1 VGTSA
6 HPFFSKKQIKHKDM
20 SCNQTIAGIARDC
33 APSMGGIKRA
43 WIANYDDVAAVT
55 ESTDKVSGLTME
67 SGKTFKEFA
76 FRKGTSSFT
85 STLNVDP
92 ANGVSYVSTEINL
105 VFSKMET
112 TKRVELAA
120 LAVGELAV
128 IVEDMNGV
136 LWYFGK
142 DEAVVASAGDGQTG
156 VARTDRNGY
165 SITLMDNALSFP
177 LEATADA
184 LDDALGN

>member
-1 VGTSA
+1 
-6 HPFFSKKQIKHKDM
+6 
-20 SCNQTIAGIARDC
+20 
-33 APSMGGIKRA
+33 MGGIKRA
-43 WIANYDDVAAVT
+43 WIANYDDVTSVT
-55 ESTDKVSGLTME
+55 ETTNKISGITMA
-67 SGKTFKEFA
+67 SSKTFKEFA

-112 TKRVELAA
+112 VKRVEVAA
-120 LAVGELAV
+120 LAVGELAI
-128 IVEDMNGV
+128 IVEDMNGI

-142 DEAVVASAGDGQTG
+142 EEPVVASAGDGQSG

-165 SITLMDNALSFP
+165 SITLMDNCSTFP

>member
-1 VGTSA
+1 
-6 HPFFSKKQIKHKDM
+6 M
-20 SCNQTIAGIARDC
+20 SCTQTIAGIARDC
-33 APSMGGIKRA
+33 SPSMGGIKRA
-43 WIANYDDVAAVT
+43 WIANYDDVTSVT
-55 ESTDKVSGLTME
+55 ETTNKISGITMA
-67 SGKTFKEFA
+67 SSKTFKEFA

-112 TKRVELAA
+112 VKRVEVAA
-120 LAVGELAV
+120 LAVGELAI
-128 IVEDMNGV
+128 IVEDMNGI

-142 DEAVVASAGDGQTG
+142 EEPVVASAGDGQSG

-165 SITLMDNALSFP
+165 SITLMDNCSTFP

>member
-1 VGTSA
+1 
-6 HPFFSKKQIKHKDM
+6 
-20 SCNQTIAGIARDC
+20 
-33 APSMGGIKRA
+33 MGGIKRA
-43 WIANYDDVAAVT
+43 WIANYDDVASVT
-55 ESTDKVSGLTME
+55 VTTNKITGITMQ
-67 SGKTFKEFA
+67 SSKTFKEFA

-112 TKRVELAA
+112 VKRVEVAA
-120 LAVGELAV
+120 LAVGELAI
-128 IVEDMNGV
+128 IVEDMNGI

-142 DEAVVASAGDGQTG
+142 EEPVVASAGDGQSG

-165 SITLMDNALSFP
+165 SITLMDNCSTFP

>member
-1 VGTSA
+1 
-6 HPFFSKKQIKHKDM
+6 M
-20 SCNQTIAGIARDC
+20 SCVQTISGILRDC

-43 WIANYDDVAAVT
+43 WVANYDDVAAIT
-55 ESTDKVSGLTME
+55 ETTGKVSGLTME
-67 SGKTFKEFA
+67 TGKTFKEFA
-76 FRKGTSSFT
+76 FRKGSSSFT
-85 STLNVDP
+85 STLNVDA

-105 VFSKMET
+105 VFSKMESQ
-112 TKRVELAA
+112 KRVEMAA

-128 IVEDMNGV
+128 IVEDMNGT

-165 SITLMDNALSFP
+165 SITLLDNSASFP
-177 LEATADA
+177 LEATSDA

>member
-1 VGTSA
+1 
-6 HPFFSKKQIKHKDM
+6 
-20 SCNQTIAGIARDC
+20 
-33 APSMGGIKRA
+33 MGGIKRA
-43 WIANYDDVAAVT
+43 WIANYDDVSAVT
-55 ESTDKVSGLTME
+55 VTTGKVSGITME
-67 SGKTFKEFA
+67 TSKVFKEFA

-112 TKRVELAA
+112 TKRVEVAA
-120 LAVGELAV
+120 LAVGELV
-128 IVEDMNGV
+128 MIVEDMNGI

-142 DEAVVASAGDGQTG
+142 EEPVVASAGDAQSG

-165 SITLMDNALSFP
+165 SITLQDNCSTFP
-177 LEATADA
+177 LEATSDA

>member
-1 VGTSA
+1 
-6 HPFFSKKQIKHKDM
+6 M
-20 SCNQTIAGIARDC
+20 SCAQTIAGIAKDC
-33 APSMGGIKRA
+33 SANMGGIKRA
-43 WIANYDDVAAVT
+43 WIANAEDVSAVT
-55 ESTDKVSGLTME
+55 VTTGKVTALTMV
-67 SGKTFKEFA
+67 SSKTFKEFA

-112 TKRVELAA
+112 TKRVEMAA

-128 IVEDMNGV
+128 IVEDMNGT
-136 LWYFGK
+136 LWYFGF
-142 DEAVVASAGDGQTG
+142 DEPVVASAGDGQTG

-165 SITLMDNALSFP
+165 SITLMDNSKEFP
-177 LEATADA
+177 MEATSDA

>member
-1 VGTSA
+1 
-6 HPFFSKKQIKHKDM
+6 M
-20 SCNQTIAGIARDC
+20 SCLQTIAGIARDC

-43 WIANYDDVAAVT
+43 WIANYDDVSAVT
-55 ESTDKVSGLTME
+55 VTTGKVTALTME
-67 SGKTFKEFA
+67 SSKTFKEFA

-112 TKRVELAA
+112 VKRVEVAA
-120 LAVGELAV
+120 LAVGELAM
-128 IVEDMNGV
+128 IVEDMNGI
-136 LWYFGK
+136 LWYFGQ
-142 DEAVVASAGDGQTG
+142 EEPVVASAGDGQSG

-165 SITLMDNALSFP
+165 SITLMDNCSTFP
-177 LEATADA
+177 IEATADA
-184 LDDALGN
+184 LEDALGL

>member
-1 VGTSA
+1 
-6 HPFFSKKQIKHKDM
+6 M
-20 SCNQTIAGIARDC
+20 SCTQTIAGIARDC
-33 APSMGGIKRA
+33 SPSMGGIKRA
-43 WIANYDDVAAVT
+43 WIANYDDVASVT
-55 ESTDKVSGLTME
+55 VTTNKISGITMQ
-67 SGKTFKEFA
+67 SSKTFKEFA

-112 TKRVELAA
+112 VKRVEVAA
-120 LAVGELAV
+120 LAVGELAI
-128 IVEDMNGV
+128 IVEDMNGI

-142 DEAVVASAGDGQTG
+142 EEPVVASAGDGQSG

-165 SITLMDNALSFP
+165 SITLMDNCSTFP

>member
-1 VGTSA
+1 
-6 HPFFSKKQIKHKDM
+6 M
-20 SCNQTIAGIARDC
+20 SCVQTISGILRDC

-43 WIANYDDVAAVT
+43 WVANYDDVAAIT
-55 ESTDKVSGLTME
+55 ETTGKVSGLTME

-76 FRKGTSSFT
+76 FRKGSSSFT
-85 STLNVDP
+85 STLNVDA

-105 VFSKMET
+105 VFSKMESQ
-112 TKRVELAA
+112 KRVEMAA

-128 IVEDMNGV
+128 IVEDMNGT

-165 SITLMDNALSFP
+165 SITLLDNSASFP
-177 LEATADA
+177 LEATSDA

>member
-1 VGTSA
+1 MGTSA
-6 HPFFSKKQIKHKDM
+6 LPFFSKKLIKIKDM
-20 SCNQTIAGIARDC
+20 SCNQTIAGIAKDC

-43 WIANYDDVAAVT
+43 WVANFDDVEAVT
-55 ESTDKVSGLTME
+55 VTTDKVTALTMAT
-67 SGKTFKEFA
+67 SKVFKEFA

-105 VFSKMET
+105 VFSKMDT

-128 IVEDMNGV
+128 IVEDMNGT

-142 DEAVVASAGDGQTG
+142 DEPVVASAGDGQTG

-165 SITLMDNALSFP
+165 SITLMDNALTFP
-177 LEATADA
+177 LEATSDA